1 MKKEYKNIL
10 NDYIL
15 EHKGAADRH
24 ELRGGFGFS
33 YNDILD
39 YISVYKL
46 EILEDNKNG
55 YYYINHYPYKIEDPD
70 AESYDI
76 QDYFFEGVNNYADV
90 LGKNFLNNSSNTQF
104 KKIREY
110 FRECDF

>member
-10 NDYIL
+10 NDYIV

-24 ELRGGFGFS
+24 ELRGGFGYS

-39 YISVYKL
+39 YISVYKIENL
-46 EILEDNKNG
+46 NIFNG
-55 YYYINHYPYKIEDPD
+55 YYYINNYPYKLDNQD

-76 QDYFFEGVNNYADV
+76 KDYFFQGVNNYADV
-90 LGKNFLNNSSNTQF
+90 LGKNFLNNSSDTQF